1 MIKKIIKKILRIDSE
16 AQRYQKISFSQSGED
31 LVVKF
36 IFHVIGMGKPTYL
49 DIGAHHPFY
58 LSNTALFYQSGSTG
72 INIEPDPHLF
82 KLFAKH
88 RQRDVNLNIGVA
100 DKEAELDFYLINYP
114 TLNTFSKAEA
124 EKYQQEG
131 NYFIKEVTKIKVQTI
146 ESILLQSGQ
155 KKFPDFLSLDAEGI
169 DGLIIRSI
177 DFKNN
182 FPIVICIETLSF
194 SDSGN
199 GIKNIE
205 LIRFIESN
213 NYKLYADTNIN
224 SIFVRKEYLNNRL
237 ISF

>member
-1 MIKKIIKKILRIDSE
+1 MIKKILKKILRMDSE

-36 IFHVIGMGKPTYL
+36 IFDVIGIDKPTYL

-82 KLFAKH
+82 QLFAKH
-88 RQRDVNLNIGVA
+88 RQRDINLNIGIA
-100 DKEAELDFYLINYP
+100 GTAGELDFYLINYP
-114 TLNTFSKAEA
+114 TLNTFLKVEA

-131 NYFIKEVTKIKVQTI
+131 NYFIKEVIKIKVQTI
-146 ESILLQSGQ
+146 EAVFLQIGQ
-155 KKFPDFLSLDAEGI
+155 KKFPDFLSLDVEGV
-169 DGLIIRSI
+169 DDLIIRSI

-194 SDSGN
+194 SGSGN
-199 GIKNIE
+199 GMKNRE
-205 LIRFIESN
+205 LIHFIESC
-213 NYKLYADTNIN
+213 NYMLYADTNIN
-224 SIFVRKEYLNNRL
+224 SIFVRKEFWLKT
-237 ISF
+237 